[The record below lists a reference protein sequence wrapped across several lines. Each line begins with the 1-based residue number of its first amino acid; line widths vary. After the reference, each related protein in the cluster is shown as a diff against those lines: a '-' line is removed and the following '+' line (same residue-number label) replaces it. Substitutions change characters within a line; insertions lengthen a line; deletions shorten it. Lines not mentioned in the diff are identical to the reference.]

1 MKMTMYYFPLLSTGF
16 LLSLCIGGCTATC
29 LSARLAC
36 DACHRVDASATGPHS
51 ILESDLFESLQ
62 LNAFR
67 PFVVSGSSRAIDPNH
82 CITIFNVDS
91 QLDSLLSFLTSQGIP
106 LKVEEAG
113 NTVVS
118 DSTNLRRALSKYIEI
133 IVRRSNII
141 AQNIAN
147 VDTLQDLTE
156 SPLAPYRRQV
166 LVVGDDGSGTI
177 ERDPSPFRLEWRPD
191 DPLALKEGPDAGYVR
206 CPNVDLV
213 QEAIDLVMAEREY
226 QAVQEIIRELY
237 RCPL

>member
-1 MKMTMYYFPLLSTGF
+1 MSTCFEGRALEMTMYYFPLLSTGF

-29 LSARLAC
+29 SSARFAF
-36 DACHRVDASATGPHS
+36 DACHRVDASATGRHY

-67 PFVVSGSSRAIDPNH
+67 PFVVSGSSRAIDSNH

-106 LKVEEAG
+106 LKIEVAG

-118 DSTNLRRALSKYIEI
+118 DSTNLRRALSKYVEI
-133 IVRRSNII
+133 IGRRSNII

-147 VDTLQDLTE
+147 VGTVQDLPR
-156 SPLAPYRRQV
+156 SLHI
-166 LVVGDDGSGTI
+166 DDRFWLS
-177 ERDPSPFRLEWRPD
+177 
-191 DPLALKEGPDAGYVR
+191 
-206 CPNVDLV
+206 
-213 QEAIDLVMAEREY
+213 VMMAAA
-226 QAVQEIIRELY
+226 Q
-237 RCPL
+237 